1 MLKWIRDWFLIS
13 TLTFMSLTTGLLLW
27 AIWPLVHNRL
37 VAYSDVSINFE
48 AVTAIT
54 LLVVIVVGYGKLLSG
69 KA

>member
-13 TLTFMSLTTGLLLW
+13 ALTFMSLATGLLLW

-37 VAYSDVSINFE
+37 IAYPGVSIDFE
-48 AVTAIT
+48 AVAAIT

-69 KA
+69 KN